1 MFEQSLFRRHLEED
15 EELILIVHKHWLVGL
30 RDLFWPVASLVAS
43 LAFLYVAPVKIV
55 LYIVIAGGG
64 FSVVWLL
71 RNFFDYYL
79 DAWIITNQGVIDL
92 AWFGWFH
99 RQSTRILY
107 SDIQGVSYEI
117 QGIIGTLFHF
127 GKVNIEKIS
136 TGAVISLDSVSK
148 PRDVEATVLK
158 NMETYMHAKN
168 LKNAKH
174 VQEILST
181 FIAEQIHMQNMP
193 KKAKLNERGEGAN
206 EEQERGGEIDHP
218 RAATPKK
225 KRRLPLKKR

>member
-1 MFEQSLFRRHLEED
+1 MFEQTLFKRHLEED
-15 EELILIVHKHWLVGL
+15 EELILIVHKHWIVGL
-30 RDLFWPVASLVAS
+30 RDLFWPAVSFIVSLT
-43 LAFLYVAPVKIV
+43 FLYLAPVKVV
-55 LYIVIAGGG
+55 LYIVLAWGG
-64 FSVVWLL
+64 FSVTWLL

-79 DAWIITNQGVIDL
+79 DAWIVTNQGVIDL

-117 QGIIGTLFHF
+117 QGLLSTLFYF
-127 GKVNIEKIS
+127 GKVNIEKVS
-136 TGAVISLDSVSK
+136 TGSVISLENVPK
-148 PRDVEATVLK
+148 PRDVEVLVLK

-181 FIAEQIHMQNMP
+181 FIAEQIHLQNIP
-193 KKAKLNERGEGAN
+193 KKKSRPDEERSTEPEKDSA
-206 EEQERGGEIDHP
+206 IDP
-218 RAATPKK
+218 TPKK
-225 KRRLPLKKR
+225 KRRLSLKKP